1 MRVQV
6 QDRTIEF
13 LRPNASAKQED
24 AITPIKQEIKNQDC
38 RKVKVVSQHLKFPM
52 SSAKDRKGE
61 EKTYFT
67 LKDEGESRQN
77 DYILK

>member
-1 MRVQV
+1 MANWFPFYAPAIEKNSPILRIVRLLLQKYINKKPMRVQV

-38 RKVKVVSQHLKFPM
+38 RKVKVVS
-52 SSAKDRKGE
+52 
-61 EKTYFT
+61 
-67 LKDEGESRQN
+67 
-77 DYILK
+77 